1 MEGMTVYEKSTTD
14 QGFERSFEGLV
25 NEVMK
30 LLEVDLSASQILSG
44 FSALSPDERSTLR
57 RVLELQ
63 KGKRA
68 KDAGWVPAKDL
79 GGTRRNKAPM
89 QVLTSLAEKGY
100 LTLNSKDYNGKRF
113 KLPDGVHEL
122 PIE

>member
-1 MEGMTVYEKSTTD
+1 MP
-14 QGFERSFEGLV
+14 L
-25 NEVMK
+25 
-30 LLEVDLSASQILSG
+30 LSASQIESG
-44 FSALSPDERSTLR
+44 FSALSQEERSTLR

-79 GGTRRNKAPM
+79 GGARRNKAPM
-89 QVLTSLAEKGY
+89 QMLTSLAEKGFLK
-100 LTLNSKDYNGKRF
+100 LTPTYFNGRRF

-122 PIE
+122 PIEQEEK